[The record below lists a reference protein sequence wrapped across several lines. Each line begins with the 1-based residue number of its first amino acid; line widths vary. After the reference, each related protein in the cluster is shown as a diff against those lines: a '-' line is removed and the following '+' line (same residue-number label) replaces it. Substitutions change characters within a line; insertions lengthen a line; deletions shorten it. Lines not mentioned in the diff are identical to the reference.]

1 MRDVVATEGADER
14 VGRVIG
20 RGLVL
25 LLLLAIAAP
34 SQSGSAE
41 ELLEQPAPD
50 FALKSMSGTN
60 LRLSEYRGEVVLV
73 NFWATWC
80 GACRDQ
86 LQALDDLHTQYRDA
100 GLNVLGVSIDRPS
113 KRSTKLLAELRPEY
127 PVLLDVDKDVS
138 RLYDLDDMPFT
149 VLIDQTGTVRAVFE
163 GFDDDDIQL
172 YQAQVAALMAE

>member
-1 MRDVVATEGADER
+1 MWDVVVTVGAGKR

-20 RGLVL
+20 CSLVMIL
-25 LLLLAIAAP
+25 SLMIATP
-34 SQSGSAE
+34 SHSGSAE

-50 FALKSMSGTN
+50 FALKSMSGVN

-86 LQALDDLHTQYRDA
+86 LKALDELHAQYRDT
-100 GLNVLGVSIDRPS
+100 GLNVLGVSVDRPS
-113 KRSTKLLAELRPEY
+113 KRSTKLLADLRPEY
-127 PVLLDVDKDVS
+127 PVLLDADKDVS

-163 GFDDDDIQL
+163 GFDDDDMQL
-172 YQAQVAALMAE
+172 YQAKVAALMAE